1 MRLHRFIGNFDFG
14 KKSLTV
20 VDEEMV
26 SQWRNVLRLATG
38 DKVILCDGRGHEAQA
53 EILDLD
59 KKQARVS
66 IESINTESRDPK
78 KRSELFCA
86 LLKRENFELVIQ
98 KATEIGIARITPLIT
113 IRTVKTGFNR
123 ERMEKIIREASEQ
136 SGRMTLPELLEPTTL
151 TEAMLGVRAGESVFF
166 DLTGTELP
174 IETFQNDI
182 RSCFIGPEGGFT
194 EEETAQAKSAG
205 LVIASLGKLTLRG
218 ETAAIVASFLIT
230 R

>member
-1 MRLHRFIGNFDFG
+1 MRLHRFIGTFDFG
-14 KKSLTV
+14 KKSLSVT
-20 VDEEMV
+20 DEEIV
-26 SQWRNVLRLATG
+26 SQWRNVLRLTSG
-38 DKVILCDGRGHEAQA
+38 DKVILCDGRGHEAYA
-53 EILDLD
+53 TILDLD

-66 IESINTESRDPK
+66 IESINTESRDPH

-86 LLKRENFELVIQ
+86 LLKRENFELVVQ

-113 IRTVKTGFNR
+113 TRTVKTGFNR
-123 ERMEKIIREASEQ
+123 ERLEKIIREASEQ

-151 TEAMLGVRAGESVFF
+151 TEAVLGVRAGESVFF

-174 IETFQNDI
+174 VETFQNDI
-182 RSCFIGPEGGFT
+182 QSCFIGPEGGFT

-205 LVIASLGKLTLRG
+205 LIIASLGKLTLRG
-218 ETAAIVASFLIT
+218 ETAAIVASYLIT